1 MLMCNVERQAPLM
14 PKCTR
19 GSVVSDMDSDAHVRA
34 RLHDVHVRARMEL
47 PSPWLRDGGV
57 RLGTP

>member
-34 RLHDVHVRARMEL
+34 VHVCMMCTFAL
-47 PSPWLRDGGV
+47 V
-57 RLGTP
+57 